1 MKILCETQR
10 TPEWVKA
17 RLGRLTS
24 TCADA
29 MLANGRGGAESVQR
43 RNLRIRLVLERLTG
57 KSGEKEFLSQAMKD
71 GQDREVEAVGVYEA
85 ISGRL
90 LNTTGFVAHD
100 SLMAGCSPDGY
111 LGDFEGIVEI
121 KSPIPATHFDY
132 LRSGTVPTDYLRQIQ
147 HALWVTGAQWC
158 DWLSYQP
165 DFPEPLR
172 VKMVRIE
179 RDETQMKAYELLV
192 RQFLAEV
199 DKEYAAL
206 DQMAGVAF

>member
-1 MKILCETQR
+1 MKILCAEQR
-10 TPEWVKA
+10 TPEWTKA

-24 TCADA
+24 TGANA
-29 MLANGRGGAESVQR
+29 MLANGRGGAESTQR
-43 RNLRIRLVLERLTG
+43 RNLRLQLVLERITG
-57 KSGEKEFLSQAMKD
+57 RSQEKDFKSQAMQD
-71 GQDREVEAVGVYEA
+71 GADREFEAQAIYEG

-111 LGDFEGIVEI
+111 LGDFQGIVEI
-121 KSPIPATHFDY
+121 KCPIPATHLEY
-132 LRSGTVPTDYLRQIQ
+132 LRTGTVPTDYLRQIQ
-147 HALWVTGAQWC
+147 HQLWITDAAWC

-165 DFPEPLR
+165 EFPEPLR
-172 VKMVRIE
+172 VKMVRVD

-199 DKEYAAL
+199 DKEYAEV